1 LWIDP
6 ASKTYV
12 ILLTSRLHAGSGNS
26 VVALRARLA
35 NVVAAS
41 LPAAAL
47 LAESGRVLTGLDVLA
62 RDGFAPLQGKRVG
75 LITNHTGIDGQGRRG
90 VDLLHQAPGVT
101 LKAVFS
107 PEHGL
112 DGRLDQENVG
122 DIVDTATGLR
132 VHSLYEGENRR
143 PRAELL
149 RELDVLVFDIQD
161 IGSRFYTYVTTMAY
175 AMEEAARLKLP
186 FYVLDRPNPIT
197 GEIVEGPPIQEKYR
211 SFIGYFPVPVRHG
224 MTAGELASLLNSER
238 GINADLT
245 VVRMEGWRRAA
256 WFDETGLA
264 WVNPSPNMRS
274 LTEALLYPGIA
285 LLEGLRNCSVGR
297 GTDGPFEFVGADWIQ
312 GAELAAYLN
321 GRNLAGVR
329 FNPVQRTPT
338 ASLFKGV
345 PIEGVQIT
353 VLNRET
359 LRPTRIGLEILSGL
373 QKLYP
378 GRLNFQEAAR
388 WLGDEQTI
396 EELKSG
402 ENTASIERRW
412 EAEIEKFQAVRR
424 RHLLY

>member
-1 LWIDP
+1 
-6 ASKTYV
+6 
-12 ILLTSRLHAGSGNS
+12 
-26 VVALRARLA
+26 
-35 NVVAAS
+35 
-41 LPAAAL
+41 
-47 LAESGRVLTGLDVLA
+47 
-62 RDGFAPLQGKRVG
+62 
-75 LITNHTGIDGQGRRG
+75 
-90 VDLLHQAPGVT
+90 
-101 LKAVFS
+101 
-107 PEHGL
+107 
-112 DGRLDQENVG
+112 
-122 DIVDTATGLR
+122 
-132 VHSLYEGENRR
+132 
-143 PRAELL
+143 
-149 RELDVLVFDIQD
+149 
-161 IGSRFYTYVTTMAY
+161 
-175 AMEEAARLKLP
+175 
-186 FYVLDRPNPIT
+186 
-197 GEIVEGPPIQEKYR
+197 
-211 SFIGYFPVPVRHG
+211 
-224 MTAGELASLLNSER
+224 
-238 GINADLT
+238 
-245 VVRMEGWRRAA
+245 
-256 WFDETGLA
+256 
-264 WVNPSPNMRS
+264 
-274 LTEALLYPGIA
+274 
-285 LLEGLRNCSVGR
+285 
-297 GTDGPFEFVGADWIQ
+297 VGADWIQ